1 MEDKDHIINRLGE
14 DRHKYYNAVSPPIIQ
29 SSNFAASSVEDMRK
43 MFSDE
48 AGSHLYTRG
57 NNPTVEILRKKV
69 AALEHTE
76 DALIFSSGSAAIANA
91 VISQVS
97 QGDHIVCVKNPYSW
111 TIKLL
116 ENFLSRF
123 GVTHTYVDGTNLEEM
138 RAAFQEN
145 TKVLFLESPNTFYFG
160 IQDLSSCAAIAK
172 EFGAVSMID
181 NSYCSP
187 IFQNPADHGVDIVI
201 HSGTKYINGHSDVVV
216 GIVCAS
222 NKIISQIFHGEYMT
236 LGAIISPSDAALV
249 IRGLRTLA
257 LRMQRINDTSI
268 EVFEAIKNHKAIRQI
283 FFPFDP
289 SFPQYEIAKKQMTG
303 TGGLFTIIFETE
315 DKEALEKMI
324 QKLNLFLIAVS
335 WGGHESLMF
344 PSICLHD
351 IPGKETPPFD
361 WRVIRFSIGLES
373 PKILINNL
381 LAAFDVL

>member
-1 MEDKDHIINRLGE
+1 MEDKDHIINHLGE

-29 SSNFAASSVEDMRK
+29 TSNFAAASVEDMRK

-57 NNPTVEILRKKV
+57 NNPTVEILRKKI

-111 TIKLL
+111 TVKLL

-123 GVTHTYVDGTNLEEM
+123 GVTHSYVDGANLEEIK
-138 RAAFQEN
+138 AAFQEN
-145 TKVLFLESPNTFYFG
+145 TKVLFLESPNTFYYG
-160 IQDLSSCAAIAK
+160 IQDLSECAAIAK
-172 EFGAVSMID
+172 EHGAISMID

-187 IFQNPADHGVDIVI
+187 IFQNPADHGIDVTI

-216 GIVCAS
+216 GTVCAS
-222 NKIISQIFHGEYMT
+222 KKIINQIFHNEYMT
-236 LGAIISPSDAALV
+236 LGPIISPFDAALV
-249 IRGLRTLA
+249 IRGLRTLP
-257 LRMQRINDTSI
+257 LRMERINNSTI
-268 EVFEAIKNHKAIRQI
+268 EVFEAIKHHKSIREI
-283 FFPFDP
+283 YFPFDP
-289 SFPQYEIAKKQMTG
+289 DFPQYELAKKQMSG
-303 TGGLFTIIFETE
+303 TGGLFTIVFETD
-315 DKEALEKMI
+315 DKSALEKMI
-324 QKLNLFLIAVS
+324 QRLDLFLIAVS